1 MKEISYLE
9 LKRNCKKEVLEN
21 FLKYSLA
28 VVGTSSTQHL
38 STAIKGYA
46 YEKNINLDVL
56 DVDFNQ
62 LNSQFLNSESEVFK
76 FNPNAILIYI
86 STESLFNEFIETP
99 LNKRNSFAQDKINL
113 IRLYWDSIIKNSKSK
128 ILQYNFVCYSTEV
141 FGSFAYNVEISF
153 EYQIQL
159 LNMKLY
165 EYSKEKNVS
174 IIDLNDIQSKMGR
187 EAFFDDKMF
196 YMAKMPIS
204 LQALPKVAQN
214 TVSIIEAALGKIK
227 KCIIL
232 DLDNTLWGGVIG
244 DDGLENIQIG
254 ELGIGQA
261 FTQFQRWLK
270 LLKERG
276 ILLAVCSKN
285 NEEVAKLPF
294 EKHPEMILKL
304 DDFTMFVA
312 NWEDKASNIRY
323 IQKVLNIGFDS
334 MVFVDDNLF
343 ERNQVKSSIPEICVP
358 DMPQDPALYLKYLE
372 DLNLFETLSFSK
384 EDLNRS
390 ELYKVESKRIELQQ
404 KSSNYN
410 EFLKSLN
417 MVAQAKSFD
426 EFYIPRISQLTQR
439 SNQFNLR
446 TKRYDVEDIEKISK
460 NDNYITRYFTL
471 KDDMGEY
478 GLISVLILEKKKD
491 YLFIDTL
498 LMSCRVLKRGM
509 EEFIFNEI
517 TKIAKDKGYK
527 KVIGEYI
534 KTEKNAMV
542 KDLYKTMGYKDVGNG
557 QFELVVDEYKNKEV
571 YIKE

>member
-9 LKRNCKKEVLEN
+9 LKRNCKKEVSEN

-46 YEKNINLDVL
+46 YEKNINLNVL
-56 DVDFNQ
+56 DVDYNQ
-62 LNSQFLNSESEVFK
+62 LNSQFLDPESEVFN

-113 IRLYWDSIIKNSKSK
+113 IRLYWDSIIKNSKAK
-128 ILQYNFVCYSTEV
+128 ILQYNFVCFNTEV
-141 FGSFAYNVEISF
+141 FGSFAYNVETSF

-187 EAFFDDKMF
+187 DVFFDDKMF

-285 NEEVAKLPF
+285 NEDVAKLPF

-323 IQKVLNIGFDS
+323 IQKVLNIGMDS
-334 MVFVDDNLF
+334 MVFIDDNPF

-404 KSSNYN
+404 KSSNYD

-417 MVAQAKSFD
+417 MVAQAKPFD
-426 EFYIPRISQLTQR
+426 EFYVPRISQLTQR

-460 NDNYITRYFTL
+460 DNNYITRYFTL

-478 GLISVLILEKKKD
+478 GLISVLILEKRKD
-491 YLFIDTL
+491 YLFVDTL

-517 TKIAKDKGYK
+517 TKIAKNNGYK
-527 KVIGEYI
+527 KVVGEYI

-557 QFELVVDEYKNKEV
+557 LFELVVNEYKNKEV